1 MHIFSTLDHLLTP
14 LSNKKTLLTPA
25 MAPGSIGRPIPDT
38 WSPWLALWDDQG
50 WRQRA
55 SSQVEFFLMNKP
67 CDLPHL
73 RWHPIC
79 EGIKLWKMTRNK
91 ICNIVILHGNSSVV
105 IGWKGKSKKQNPP
118 FRASVVSETEPLCV
132 GNQLQNIFA
141 PTDSKL
147 AMKLFGSKKALM
159 KERVR
164 QKEIGQWIIHPC
176 SSFRC
181 SCVTECF

>member
-1 MHIFSTLDHLLTP
+1 
-14 LSNKKTLLTPA
+14 
-25 MAPGSIGRPIPDT
+25 MAPAGSIGRPIPDT

-105 IGWKGKSKKQNPP
+105 IGWKGKSKIHLSGLLLWARRSHCVWGTSFKTSL
-118 FRASVVSETEPLCV
+118 RRRTASWRWSCL
-132 GNQLQNIFA
+132 GQRRLWWRRGWDRRRL
-141 PTDSKL
+141 DS
-147 AMKLFGSKKALM
+147 G
-159 KERVR
+159 
-164 QKEIGQWIIHPC
+164 
-176 SSFRC
+176 
-181 SCVTECF
+181 